1 MSPANGR
8 PVKNCVAGVGE
19 GSVIFGHH
27 QNEAIA

>member
-1 MSPANGR
+1 MSSANGR

-19 GSVIFGHH
+19 GSVTCGHY